1 VLEAAREF
9 RPARLI
15 HTSTSEVYGTA
26 LQVPITERHPLQGQ
40 SPYSASKIGADKLAE
55 AYFCAFDVPVVT
67 VRPFNTFGPRQSA
80 RAIVAT
86 IITQMLRSDHVCLG
100 FLEPTRDL
108 TFVRDTVRGFLLAAQ
123 AADAA
128 GHVFNL
134 GYGAEISIGNL
145 IRLIA
150 DVVGKSVSVVT
161 EQHRTRPLRS
171 EVMRLLSDNSLAREK
186 LGWAPQISLRE
197 GLAITTEWIRSHLG
211 FYTSEGYQ
219 I

>member
-1 VLEAAREF
+1 
-9 RPARLI
+9 
-15 HTSTSEVYGTA
+15 
-26 LQVPITERHPLQGQ
+26 
-40 SPYSASKIGADKLAE
+40 
-55 AYFCAFDVPVVT
+55 VVT

-80 RAIVAT
+80 RAIVPT

-128 GHVFNL
+128 GHVFNP

-186 LGWAPQISLRE
+186 WAGRLKYRCGKGWQLLPNGFVLT
-197 GLAITTEWIRSHLG
+197 LAFTPAKAIRFRLCRRSGPERKHASSDSGRGPWQTPDAIHNRLTKATNSSG
-211 FYTSEGYQ
+211 
-219 I
+219 